1 MSVGMNKEE
10 KVSDRR
16 KKKNSSQKSAQ
27 APPANNTQNPHLEQK
42 HSRIRRHDRYRV
54 LPISLDKNQREGGK
68 EKKRGEQTM
77 TLVGCCDGWTRK
89 NDSKV
94 Q

>member
-10 KVSDRR
+10 KMSDR
-16 KKKNSSQKSAQ
+16 KKKKNNSSQKSAQ

-54 LPISLDKNQREGGK
+54 LPISLDKNKRAGGK
-68 EKKRGEQTM
+68 ERKKGGT
-77 TLVGCCDGWTRK
+77 
-89 NDSKV
+89 NDNVSGLL
-94 Q
+94 